1 MTGSHIMLKYIQTLV
16 EVRPPFSD
24 RTSLDCLAEWLSTDP
39 SDIMTWSTR
48 VTSTTIFHQLDLQIP
63 IPFGTKS
70 GQSLDTSVWYAM
82 LNNVVCSI
90 VISPA
95 SDSHDLA

>member
-24 RTSLDCLAEWLSTDP
+24 RTSLDCLAEWLSDN
-39 SDIMTWSTR
+39 SGDIMTWSTR
-48 VTSTTIFHQLDLQIP
+48 VTDTTIFHQLDLQNP
-63 IPFGTKS
+63 IPLGTRS
-70 GQSLDTSVWYAM
+70 GQSLDASVWYAM
-82 LNNVVCSI
+82 LNNAVCPI

-95 SDSHDLA
+95 SDNHDLA